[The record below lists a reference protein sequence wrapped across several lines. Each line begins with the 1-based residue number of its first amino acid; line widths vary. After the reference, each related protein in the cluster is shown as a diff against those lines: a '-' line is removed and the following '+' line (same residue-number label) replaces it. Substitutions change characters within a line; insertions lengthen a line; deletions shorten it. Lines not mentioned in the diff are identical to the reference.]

1 MLKPGHLRHHLTEAN
16 PALRRNPDRLHVFA
30 ERGRVVAT
38 GASSLSFE
46 YQYTLNIIV
55 TEYAGHAD
63 AIIVPLLAWARV
75 HQPDLVLNDERR
87 KNGLRFDVEFLNQQA
102 VDLSIEID
110 LTERVLVSRD
120 DTGRLVASHV
130 GEPPDPNLPLI
141 PEEVELWARDELL
154 ATWRIEAAL

>member
-16 PALRRNPDRLHVFA
+16 PMLRRNPDRLHVFA
-30 ERGRVVAT
+30 DRGRVVST

-63 AIIVPLLAWARV
+63 AIIVPLLAWIRV
-75 HQPDLVLNDERR
+75 HQPDLMLNDARR
-87 KNGLRFDVEFLNQQA
+87 KDGFRFDVEFLNQQA

-110 LTERVLVSRD
+110 LTERVIVSRD
-120 DTGRLVASHV
+120 DHGRLAAAHV
-130 GEPPDPNLPLI
+130 GEPPDPNFPLI
-141 PEEVELWARDELL
+141 PEELELWARDELL
-154 ATWRIEAAL
+154 AKWQIEATI